1 MSNWQKVIAGELMV
15 LAVLFGAIFGILRDN
30 PASAFDSRAIAF
42 DSPVPEPVPVPE
54 PEFAPKPC
62 LESVGAPLKE
72 WNQFIPGVSNGKP

>member
-1 MSNWQKVIAGELMV
+1 MSNWQKVIAGELIV

-42 DSPVPEPVPVPE
+42 DSPVPEPESAPE
-54 PEFAPKPC
+54 PC
-62 LESVGAPLKE
+62 LKSSGAPLKE